1 MLMRDLDRQPAQLF
15 QRQMDLLVRL
25 DALRLVQLHR
35 RAGQTTIGSTRYRY
49 HHCKISR

>member
-1 MLMRDLDRQPAQLF
+1 MRDLDREPAQLF

-35 RAGQTTIGSTRYRY
+35 RARQSAIGPARYRY
-49 HHCKISR
+49 HHFKISR